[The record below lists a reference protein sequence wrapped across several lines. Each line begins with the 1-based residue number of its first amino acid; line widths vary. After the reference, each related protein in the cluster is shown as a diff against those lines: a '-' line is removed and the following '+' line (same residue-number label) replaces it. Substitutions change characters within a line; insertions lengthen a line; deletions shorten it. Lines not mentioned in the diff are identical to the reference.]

1 MSKGEQEKAA
11 ALYSEI
17 KARYPDAVDHSGNL
31 LVDSIK
37 GESK

>member
-11 ALYSEI
+11 ALYNEI
-17 KARYPDAVDHSGNL
+17 KAKYSDSVDHSGNL

-37 GESK
+37 AESK